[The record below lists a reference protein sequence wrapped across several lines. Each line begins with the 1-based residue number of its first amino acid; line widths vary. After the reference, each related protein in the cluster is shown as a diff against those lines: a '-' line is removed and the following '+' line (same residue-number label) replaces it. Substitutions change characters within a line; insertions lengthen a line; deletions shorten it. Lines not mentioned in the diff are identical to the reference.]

1 MGDPQNGGFIS
12 WKILY
17 TWMLYWYPPFS
28 GYLHIH
34 AMEKTPFVV
43 DLFKLVIFY
52 CYGSLPV

>member
-1 MGDPQNGGFIS
+1 MENPINMDA
-12 WKILY
+12 L
-17 TWMLYWYPPFS
+17 LVPPFS